1 MGAQFLAR
9 HGLELILIQIFARW
23 GSDSVLRYVQEAPLH
38 LQQGIAEKALSSM
51 SLQHAIE
58 SIRLPPDPVADH
70 ITDPRFTQVVSQA
83 VEDFLVQRFGSVP
96 ATLDDNIDALR
107 DECVRSKSEE
117 SEWRPHDDMIIN
129 KKSSRVHRILLGPD
143 EGVPK
148 ELWIAPCGYR
158 FGLGSWGKVNWKER
172 FTMCDT
178 CFAGTGPPS
187 PTQDS
192 EKNGWSGASF
202 IPI

>member
-1 MGAQFLAR
+1 M
-9 HGLELILIQIFARW
+9 
-23 GSDSVLRYVQEAPLH
+23 
-38 LQQGIAEKALSSM
+38 
-51 SLQHAIE
+51 
-58 SIRLPPDPVADH
+58 
-70 ITDPRFTQVVSQA
+70 
-83 VEDFLVQRFGSVP
+83 QRFGSVP
-96 ATLDDNIDALR
+96 ATLDDNLDALR
-107 DECVRSKSEE
+107 DECIRSKSEE

-129 KKSSRVHRILLGPD
+129 KKSSRVHRILLGPE

-178 CFAGTGPPS
+178 CFPGTGPPS

-192 EKNGWSGASF
+192 ENQAGRVPPSSPSESDEPNEGMGLT
-202 IPI
+202 PQV